1 MGVLGIILL
10 CAFIIVCLL
19 LVAIVLLQNEEGDGL
34 GGLLGGASNVAF
46 GSRAGNV
53 LTRTTYVLVTL
64 FFALSIGLA
73 LLNKAPSVDAKGL
86 EDAARA
92 QDASGTESEYWLEET
107 SADNP
112 APSLLE
118 SADTDF

>member
-10 CAFIIVCLL
+10 VAFIIVCLL
-19 LVAIVLLQNEEGDGL
+19 LVAIVLLQNEDGDGL

-64 FFALSIGLA
+64 FFALSVGLA
-73 LLNKAPSVDAKGL
+73 LLNKAKNKVTK
-86 EDAARA
+86 
-92 QDASGTESEYWLEET
+92 T
-107 SADNP
+107 
-112 APSLLE
+112 
-118 SADTDF
+118 

>member
-1 MGVLGIILL
+1 MGVLGIVLL
-10 CAFIIVCLL
+10 IAFIIVCLL

-73 LLNKAPSVDAKGL
+73 LLNKSSSLDAKGL
-86 EDAARA
+86 EEAARA
-92 QDASGTESEYWLEET
+92 EDASASQTEYWLDET
-107 SADNP
+107 TADTP

-118 SADTDF
+118 AVDSDN

>member
-10 CAFIIVCLL
+10 IAFIIVCLL

-64 FFALSIGLA
+64 FFCF
-73 LLNKAPSVDAKGL
+73 
-86 EDAARA
+86 
-92 QDASGTESEYWLEET
+92 EYWTCFIEQ
-107 SADNP
+107 S
-112 APSLLE
+112 SI
-118 SADTDF
+118 S